1 MFQKMLQSG
10 GGASSFQFS
19 TEEQKTNLKWFGKD
33 VYCKG
38 FDILSSSSSVV
49 VLTVSSLGADSVLD
63 VYGIIKRSGTQR
75 NEIGITHTDKDGLNY
90 ASSWVRYDDTIT
102 ISCGSAISPIEYIG
116 VIFYTKS

>member
-1 MFQKMLQSG
+1 MFQKMLQGG

-38 FDILSSSSSVV
+38 FDISSSSTNVTVS
-49 VLTVSSLGADSVLD
+49 TVSSLGADNVLD
-63 VYGIIKRSGTQR
+63 VYGIIKRSGTER
-75 NEIGITHTDKDGLNY
+75 NEISITHTDKDGLNY
-90 ASSWVRYDDTIT
+90 ASTWVRYADNII
-102 ISCGSAISPIEYIG
+102 ISCGSDINPKEYIG